1 MKTLLFKLRNNRRG
15 NMLVEFAIGA
25 SLLATVF
32 GGTFSWGYSFYR
44 YDQLLA
50 QVNAGARYAA
60 LRNYDSVT
68 TTPSAAFTTAV
79 KNVVVYGSPSPA
91 QDAKP
96 AVPGLTTSNVVLT
109 VDFNLGV
116 PAGMT
121 VAITNYQINGLFRR
135 MTLMSKPKVRYTYQA
150 LWNPAAGGA

>member
-32 GGTFSWGYSFYR
+32 GATFSWGYSFYR

-60 LRNYDSVT
+60 LRNYDSLT
-68 TTPSAAFTTAV
+68 TTPSGGFSAAV

-121 VAITNYQINGLFRR
+121 VAINNYQINGLFKKV
-135 MTLMSKPKVRYTYQA
+135 TLMSKPKVRYTYQA